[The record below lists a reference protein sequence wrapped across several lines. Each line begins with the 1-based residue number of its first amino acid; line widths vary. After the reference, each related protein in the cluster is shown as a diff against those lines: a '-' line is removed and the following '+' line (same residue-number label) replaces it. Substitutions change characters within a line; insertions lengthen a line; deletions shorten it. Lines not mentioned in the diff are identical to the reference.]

1 MKKNYLLF
9 LTVMLFLFIITN
21 LSAQH
26 WVVNQLIV
34 GSGGDWA
41 NPDDNVSIASY
52 KPSNEVTTGIGDI
65 LTQSIQ
71 DIVIH
76 DIYAYVAA
84 QDSIVKFNID
94 TYQKVASIEAIGIN
108 KLLVDNDKLIGS
120 FQYPVT
126 ENFVKVYSADD
137 LTLISEIGGVSDES
151 AGLLVVNELAYAAV
165 PGGWNSTVGKIA
177 IISMLDYTLVD
188 EINFDTL
195 GQGIYDLFYFE
206 NKIMSVNKTPWGGST
221 GWISVTNMLGSHT
234 ESHLI
239 NATIGSIVGVKD
251 TMLYTIMNNGVGSIN
266 LNNFSIADTS
276 VVQPPTLTIANAVM
290 DTLNN
295 LFYVAST
302 DYFSKGVGTKYNM
315 LGEELGT
322 FEAGISPDALA
333 IDYRDNTGI
342 SDVNSERKLIIY
354 PNPSSGTII
363 IEVNEDNSFNKF
375 RIIDISGRLLMSDNI
390 NLETGSETIDISA
403 LDNGLYFLVL
413 ATDKEMLTSAFVKK

>member
-26 WVVNQLIV
+26 WVVNQVIV

-52 KPSNEVTTGIGDI
+52 KPSDEVTTGFGDI

-71 DIVIH
+71 DVFIH

-94 TYQKVASIEAIGIN
+94 TYQKVAAIEAIGIN
-108 KLLVDNDKLIGS
+108 RLLVDNDKLIAS
-120 FQYPVT
+120 FQFPVT
-126 ENFVKVYSADD
+126 ENFVKIYSADD
-137 LTLISEIGGVSDES
+137 LTIISEIDGVSDES

-195 GQGIYDLFYFE
+195 GQGIYDLFYYE
-206 NKIMSVNKTPWGGST
+206 DKIMSVNKTPWGGSR

-234 ESHLI
+234 ESHII
-239 NATIGSIVGVKD
+239 NTALGAMVGVKD
-251 TMLYTIMNNGVGSIN
+251 TMLYTIMNDGVGSIN

-276 VVQPPTLTIANAVM
+276 VVQPPALMIARAVM

-295 LFYVAST
+295 VFYVAST
-302 DYFSKGVGTKYNM
+302 DYFSTGVGTKYNM
-315 LGEELGT
+315 LGEEVGN

-342 SDVNSERKLIIY
+342 SDVYTESNIKIY
-354 PNPSSGTII
+354 PNPSSGIITIEANDGI
-363 IEVNEDNSFNKF
+363 SVNKF
-375 RIIDISGRLLMSDNI
+375 KIIDISGRLLMSDNI
-390 NLETGSETIDISA
+390 NLNTGSETIDISV

-413 ATDKEMLTSAFVKK
+413 ATDKEMLTSALVKK

>member
-1 MKKNYLLF
+1 
-9 LTVMLFLFIITN
+9 MLFLFIITN

>member
-1 MKKNYLLF
+1 
-9 LTVMLFLFIITN
+9 MLFLFIITN

-126 ENFVKVYSADD
+126 ENFVKIYSADD